1 MIYKKRHRPLKV
13 LLVDTTTKMV
23 LIDDAAPVGDLVTT
37 IGKKMNLKASE
48 EFSLMRLGGEKSEWL
63 NPQKTLAE
71 QGVDENEAV
80 LLKKKWFVTDATI
93 TEDDAVQLHLV
104 YAQGVESIARGDHQL
119 KEDEAIQFAALQC
132 QVQFGNF
139 NAAVHKPGFLQAKI
153 EQFVPPEIAKKTKN
167 LEASIFKEYR
177 SLSGMS
183 ETKAKY
189 RYVQLIRSLRAY
201 GMTCYD
207 AEIKPKVVGKKPQ
220 LIRLGITSTHILQ
233 IDPATNLV
241 SKEHKI
247 GHMRRWAAAPK
258 SFTLDFGDFD
268 DDVLTLLTDD
278 GEAISQQIAG
288 YIDIL
293 LKKRND
299 DSQLVNED
307 DMDMATVVNGGQ
319 TRGKAAVG
327 QTSSTTSGA
336 GGRAGQMSVEG
347 GPQRG
352 MLLSSEGYQPRAFK
366 IESLDGAGNAVKTMV
381 GDSQQ
386 AGCPQ
391 TSSMSVVQWQ
401 AQLANNVDGVV
412 AQSGKLVRDAEAA
425 PDHDVAL
432 LVATAKQLAMNT
444 GNMLAAAHST
454 AGALGGDD
462 YLLDTARAVAEA
474 VAKLLAAADDVTRN
488 PTDKQKRLALRAAMK
503 QIEDNR
509 AALLACTKGFM
520 TTKPDQEL
528 LLAAAKAVAEAT
540 AALLKHTDGTAK
552 AMSSASHKQTALLE
566 AKNAIDAAQSL
577 LNACKTLGPVALDPD
592 CKAQLLRATRKLDG
606 HVQSLSAAA
615 KAGNGPRAETDAL
628 LRSAKDVSDAISRLL
643 QAAEAA
649 EGKPTQNVAA
659 FSDKARS
666 LLSANQKLAAS
677 AGQPPEILKN
687 TKATATASGELVTA
701 AKMMAKNAPD
711 ESSRK
716 ELLEAARRV
725 ADATKRLVDDAK
737 NNAQRPHDEAARS
750 RLGESSRGLAHA
762 TTQLVGDA
770 SRHAAEQALRAR
782 AKEAVAATIELSAL
796 AKSGKVDTGDGDLDG
811 QLLGA
816 AATADDAAGQLLT
829 AAAAAARQKEDRGAQ
844 QALSDTARKAAPLA
858 FGLVTQCKASGPQV
872 RTAQGKQDL
881 LQAAKVAAEAI
892 KNLLAASK
900 DLAAVSGAA
909 EIETALESLAVEDA
923 AIDSAM
929 LKADSGMLQ
938 AEATKKSTAL
948 GAVNQ
953 AANRLGGNTKLLTAA
968 ASSPEKLGAASSAVA
983 AEAVAVTAGAR
994 TVASHCEQRTA
1005 TDVLAKAKAL
1015 NQQTVKLMDAA
1026 AAAAANPNEASTQS
1040 LLLAA
1045 AKAVASALAEL
1056 ATAANESEPGSKECE
1071 EAAGAVLS
1079 AAAQLSAKAGQ
1090 RTDFKQASVDLA
1102 NVTKALS
1109 GASTQ
1114 VSTAATRNKRQL
1126 APAANAVA
1134 RTYPQLVQAA
1144 NVAAASAPD
1153 AETADFM
1160 LQRSQLLAEALAAQL
1175 RAAKIASPE
1184 DPASQEALQDATTQ
1198 VTDAVANVL
1207 HLCDTTNPGQR
1218 ELAGALDTVRNAL
1231 ERLNGSA
1238 PAKAPRSLDELTK
1251 AAGDVDKAADA
1262 VAASRQHTQ
1271 LTPSAQ
1277 AIAKAV
1283 DVIADAAK
1291 TAAKAADP
1299 SGSNLK
1305 ASAKKAG
1312 GAGAGANSA
1321 LAGPAERTQE
1331 AVRTLIGA
1339 CEAGNQRQ
1347 TLVTSAKTIAMAC
1360 GELVGAARS
1369 LSNDLKQSDPNASRQ
1384 LLGAAQPVANAT
1396 AKLVQATKNHAQT
1409 QAADA
1414 RAENIAA
1421 ARALSDAVSALVAAA
1436 PFDEATTPR
1445 GANLSAS
1452 ASAAGGGASSASA
1465 LLASA
1470 RSLAF
1475 QVTQLLQASQGV
1487 VDQTKVDE
1495 AERKQAVQDI
1505 HAGVQEL
1512 LVAARDAQPGF
1523 KELAQAIASVEASVS
1538 ELENAA
1544 IDADVGILEPPE
1556 GRSLPECHQAVGPR
1570 VKDMATGLQNVLKNV
1585 KTPPAMGAAALSVA
1599 EALAAAVA
1607 ECKDAA
1613 ALSSEPSSQLV
1624 PATEAGAQLLQTL
1637 RMLQQAAPA
1646 SEIAPVAKGAMEAVV
1661 AIINRMRGGGAGGAA
1676 IDEAIAAAQAAAAK
1690 IDAARDGGRAARSWD
1705 EARNSVAAGVRQLD
1719 TALASSFGTG
1729 QRDAKNLPP
1738 TTRGLG
1744 SAVTAIGDAAAD
1756 VAAHIS
1762 DDGARDDFI
1771 VSAGQAARALEGYL
1785 QQCKALFNEPTN
1797 GEIRE
1802 AFGTANSTVAASLRM
1817 LTDSLDAADGG
1828 AAACAAAID
1837 SLGNVA
1843 TALSQAALMA
1853 AAGSFDEQPS
1863 EGEFEQAQ
1871 ASLAQ
1876 TATAAAQAAAAL
1888 VGATRAGPTGMAAAA
1903 KGTAAKAGD
1912 ELLAKARGTAAH
1924 VGDARG
1930 QARVLNAAQ
1939 DVTRAAQE
1947 AVRAAKTAYSA
1958 GGQDTAAVQQAAAAV
1973 KAKVD
1978 ALIKASGEAAA
1989 ETSAVAIELDKAR
2002 AYLLDLIKRFATP
2015 QLAAN
2020 PKATPVSIVTA
2031 VVSLAEAAALLVSAC
2046 GTAQEDVIA
2055 ACKNSVR
2062 ESEKVLKDSKHAATT
2077 APNDAAKQKLCAAAC
2092 AAVDAVANLYV
2103 AAKGHSKRQT
2113 LQGKRK
2119 LTEAHDALIDR
2130 ISELVDA
2137 VALLPNSA
2145 EAVRMYRSG
2154 EDLETLAMRALT
2166 ECRQRIQAAQKSVVA
2181 AVGGGYAPGPAENAL
2196 QQAKVEHS
2204 MCDAAHGLAGA
2215 VNDVAGF
2222 AQQAQQQ
2229 LASSGSAGEK
2239 SHFKRDPTW
2248 AKGLIQSANEVCGSV
2263 EEAARV
2269 AVKAISQ
2276 QQCDKENVEQV
2287 AKSVASTSARL
2298 VASSRAK
2305 ADPDSDT
2312 QQKLAAAQKRVAQ
2325 LSAIMVAVGR
2335 EFEEYLERPTI
2346 DTLAVEEEAIRQQI
2360 KILELQK
2367 KIAKAKAAVARTK
2380 GEAAPAPAAAR
2391 GVAMGRGGG
2400 AAAGG
2405 PARGGALAARGRGGM

>member
-1 MIYKKRHRPLKV
+1 M

-48 EFSLMRLGGEKSEWL
+48 EFSLMRVAAPATATAPATPSEWL

-80 LLKKKWFVTDATI
+80 LLKKKWFVTDSTI

-104 YAQGVESIARGDHQL
+104 YAQGVDSIARGDHQL

-139 NAAVHKPGFLQAKI
+139 NAAVHKPGFLQAKL
-153 EQFVPPEIAKKTKN
+153 EQFVPPDVAKKAKN
-167 LEASIFKEYR
+167 LEAAIFKEYR

-207 AEIKPKVVGKKPQ
+207 AEVKPKVVGKKPA

-241 SKEHKI
+241 TKEHKM

-268 DDVLTLLTDD
+268 DDILTLLTDD

-299 DSQLVNED
+299 DSQTINED
-307 DMDMATVVNGGQ
+307 DMDMATVVNAGQ
-319 TRGKAAVG
+319 TRGKAVTG
-327 QTSSTTSGA
+327 QTMSTTGGA
-336 GGRAGQMSVEG
+336 GGRAGTMSVEG

-352 MLLSSEGYQPRAFK
+352 MLLTSEGFQPRAFK

-381 GDSQQ
+381 GDSSQ

-391 TSSMSVVQWQ
+391 TSSMSVLQWQ
-401 AQLANNVDGVV
+401 GQLANNVDGVV

-425 PDHDVAL
+425 PDHDAAQ
-432 LVATAKQLAMNT
+432 LVATAKQLAMTT

-462 YLLDTARAVAEA
+462 YLLDTARAVAAA
-474 VAKLLAAADDVTRN
+474 VTKLLAAADAVTQN
-488 PTDKQKRLALRAAMK
+488 PTDKQSRLALRAAMK

-540 AALLKHTDGTAK
+540 AAMLKHADGTAK
-552 AMSSASHKQTALLE
+552 AMASASHKQTALLE
-566 AKNAIDAAQSL
+566 AKNAIDAAQAL

-606 HVQSLSAAA
+606 HVQALSAAA
-615 KAGNGPRAETDAL
+615 KAGQGPRAETDAL
-628 LRSAKDVSDAISRLL
+628 LRSAKDVSDAIARLL
-643 QAAEAA
+643 AAADAA

-737 NNAQRPHDEAARS
+737 NNAQRPHDEAAQS

-770 SRHAAEQALRAR
+770 SRLAAEQALRAR

-811 QLLGA
+811 QLLNA
-816 AATADDAAGQLLT
+816 AATADDAAGQLL
-829 AAAAAARQKEDRGAQ
+829 AAAAHAAKEKDDRAAQ
-844 QALSDTARKAAPLA
+844 QALSDAAKRSAPLA

-909 EIETALESLAVEDA
+909 EIETALEALAVEDA

-948 GAVNQ
+948 GGLNG
-953 AANRLGGNTKLLTAA
+953 AADRLGGNTKLLTAA
-968 ASSPEKLGAASSAVA
+968 ANSPEKLGSTSSAVA
-983 AEAVAVTAGAR
+983 SEAVAVTAAAR

-1015 NQQTVKLMDAA
+1015 NQQTTKLMDAA
-1026 AAAAANPNEASTQS
+1026 ATAAASPNEASTQA

-1045 AKAVASALAEL
+1045 AKAVAKALAEL

-1071 EAAGAVLS
+1071 EAAGAVL
-1079 AAAQLSAKAGQ
+1079 AAASQLSAKAGQ
-1090 RTDFKQASVDLA
+1090 RGDFKQASVDLA
-1102 NVTKALS
+1102 NVAKAIS

-1114 VSTAATRNKRQL
+1114 VSTAASRNKRQL

-1153 AETADFM
+1153 AETAEFM

-1184 DPASQEALQDATTQ
+1184 DQASQAALTDATAQ
-1198 VTDAVANVL
+1198 VNDAVANVL

-1231 ERLNGSA
+1231 DRLNGTA

-1251 AAGDVDKAADA
+1251 AANDADKAADA

-1271 LTPSAQ
+1271 LTPAAQ

-1291 TAAKAADP
+1291 TAAKLADP
-1299 SGSNLK
+1299 QAGSNLK
-1305 ASAKKAG
+1305 AGAAAKKS
-1312 GAGAGANSA
+1312 GASNSL
-1321 LAGPAERTQE
+1321 LASPAERTQE

-1396 AKLVQATKNHAQT
+1396 AKLVAATKNHAQT

-1414 RAENIAA
+1414 KAENIAA

-1436 PFDEATTPR
+1436 PFDEAATTPR
-1445 GANLSAS
+1445 GAA
-1452 ASAAGGGASSASA
+1452 AAAAAGGGAPSSSAAA

-1487 VDQTKVDE
+1487 VDQSKVDE

-1505 HAGVQEL
+1505 HSGVQGL

-1544 IDADVGILEPPE
+1544 IDADVGIFEPPE
-1556 GRSLPECHQAVGPR
+1556 GRTLPECHQAVAPR

-1585 KTPPAMGAAALSVA
+1585 KTPPAMGAAALAAA

-1613 ALSSEPSSQLV
+1613 ALSSEPSSQLL
-1624 PATEAGAQLLQTL
+1624 PATEAAAQLLQTL
-1637 RMLQQAAPA
+1637 RMLQQGAPA
-1646 SEIAPVAKGAMEAVV
+1646 SEIAGVAKAAMEAIV

-1690 IDAARDGGRAARSWD
+1690 IDAARDGGRAGRSWD
-1705 EARNSVAAGVRQLD
+1705 EARNNVSAGVRQLD

-1771 VSAGQAARALEGYL
+1771 VSAGQAARALEAYL
-1785 QQCKALFNEPTN
+1785 QECKALFNEPTN

-1817 LTDSLDAADGG
+1817 LTDSLEAADGG
-1828 AAACAAAID
+1828 ASACTAAID
-1837 SLGNVA
+1837 ALGNVA
-1843 TALSQAALMA
+1843 QALSQSALMA
-1853 AAGSFDEQPS
+1853 AAGSFEEQPS
-1863 EGEFEQAQ
+1863 DGEFEQAQ
-1871 ASLAQ
+1871 AALAQ
-1876 TATAAAQAAAAL
+1876 TAQAAAAAAAAL
-1888 VGATRAGPTGMAAAA
+1888 AGACKAGPTGMAAAA
-1903 KGTAAKAGD
+1903 QANAAKAGS

-1947 AVRAAKTAYSA
+1947 AVRAAKTAYAA
-1958 GGQDTAAVQQAAAAV
+1958 GGQNVAPVQQAAAAV

-2002 AYLLDLIKRFATP
+2002 AYLLDLIKRFPSP
-2015 QLAAN
+2015 QLAPNA
-2020 PKATPVSIVTA
+2020 KATPVSIVTA
-2031 VVSLAEAAALLVSAC
+2031 VVSLAEAAAQLVSAC

-2055 ACKNSVR
+2055 SCKNSVR
-2062 ESEKVLKDSKHAATT
+2062 EAEKVLKDSKHAATT

-2092 AAVDAVANLYV
+2092 AAVDALANLYV
-2103 AAKGHSKRQT
+2103 AAKAHSKRQT
-2113 LQGKRK
+2113 IQGKKK
-2119 LTEAHDALIDR
+2119 LTESHDALIDR

-2154 EDLETLAMRALT
+2154 EDLETLAVRALT
-2166 ECRQRIQAAQKSVVA
+2166 ECRQRIQAAQKTIVA
-2181 AVGGGYAPGPAENAL
+2181 AVGGGYSPGPAENAL
-2196 QQAKVEHS
+2196 QQAKMEHA
-2204 MCDAAHGLAGA
+2204 MGDAAHGLAGA
-2215 VNDVAGF
+2215 VNDVAGLV
-2222 AQQAQQQ
+2222 QQTQQQ
-2229 LASSGSAGEK
+2229 LASGGAAGEK
-2239 SHFKRDPTW
+2239 SAFKRDPTW

-2263 EEAARV
+2263 EEAAKV
-2269 AVKAISQ
+2269 AVKAVSQ
-2276 QQCDKENVEQV
+2276 QQCDKENVELV

-2312 QQKLAAAQKRVAQ
+2312 QQQLNAAQKRVAQ

-2380 GEAAPAPAAAR
+2380 GEAAPAPAAAGR
-2391 GVAMGRGGG
+2391 GAPTGRGG
-2400 AAAGG
+2400 AAGG
-2405 PARGGALAARGRGGM
+2405 SAPMRGGLAPRGRGM

>member
-1 MIYKKRHRPLKV
+1 MHTFSPPVRSLQDLLIYKKRHRPLKV

-23 LIDDAAPVGDLVTT
+23 LIDDAAPMGDLVTT
-37 IGKKMNLKASE
+37 IGKKMNLKNSE
-48 EFSLMRLGGEKSEWL
+48 EFSLMRLGGEKNEWL

-80 LLKKKWFVTDATI
+80 LLKKKWFVTDSSI

-104 YAQGVESIARGDHQL
+104 YAQGVASISQGDHVL

-139 NAAVHKPGFLQAKI
+139 NAAVHKPGFLNGKL
-153 EQFVPPEIAKKTKN
+153 EQMVPPDVAKKGKN
-167 LEASIFKEYR
+167 LETAIFKEYR
-177 SLSGMS
+177 SLSGMT

-207 AEIKPKVVGKKPQ
+207 AEVKPKVVGKKPQ
-220 LIRLGITSTHILQ
+220 PIRLGVTSTHILQ
-233 IDPATNLV
+233 INPENNTV
-241 SKEHKI
+241 TKEHKI

-258 SFTLDFGDFD
+258 SFTLDFGDYD
-268 DDVLTLLTDD
+268 DDILTLLTDD

-299 DSQLVNED
+299 DAQLINED

-319 TRGKAAVG
+319 TRGKGVQG
-327 QTSSTTSGA
+327 QTSSTTGGV
-336 GGRAGQMSVEG
+336 GGRAGQMTMEG
-347 GPQRG
+347 GAQRG
-352 MLLSSEGYQPRAFK
+352 MLLGSEGFQPRSFK
-366 IESLDGAGNAVKTMV
+366 IDSLDGAGNAVKTMV

-386 AGCPQ
+386 SGCPQ
-391 TSSMSVVQWQ
+391 TSNMSVVQWQ

-412 AQSGKLVRDAEAA
+412 AQSGKLVREAEAA
-425 PDHDVAL
+425 PDIDAAT
-432 LVATAKQLAMNT
+432 LVASAKQLAMNT

-474 VAKLLAAADDVTRN
+474 VAKLLSAADDVTRN
-488 PTDKQKRLALRAAMK
+488 PTDKDKRRALRAAMK

-520 TTKPDQEL
+520 TTKADQEL

-540 AALLKHTDGTAK
+540 AALLKHTDD
-552 AMSSASHKQTALLE
+552 ASKSMGNASQRNVALME
-566 AKNAIDAAQSL
+566 AKNAIEAAQSL

-606 HVQSLSAAA
+606 HVQSLTAASKSAGASSA
-615 KAGNGPRAETDAL
+615 DADAL
-628 LRSAKDVSDAISRLL
+628 LRSARDVSDAIARLL
-643 QAAEAA
+643 AAADAA

-659 FSDKARS
+659 FSDKAKT
-666 LLSANQKLAAS
+666 LIAANQRLAAS
-677 AGQPPEILKN
+677 VGQPPEILKN
-687 TKATATASGELVTA
+687 TKTTAMASGELVTA

-711 ESSRK
+711 ETSRK

-750 RLGESSRGLAHA
+750 RLGESSRGLAHSA
-762 TTQLVGDA
+762 TQLVGDA

-796 AKSGKVDTGDGDLDG
+796 AKSGKVDTGDCDLDG

-816 AATADDAAGQLLT
+816 SATADDAAGALL
-829 AAAAAARQKEDRGAQ
+829 AAAAKASQQRDDRVAQ
-844 QALSDTARKAAPLA
+844 QALSDTARRAAPVA
-858 FGLVTQCKASGPQV
+858 FTLVTQCKASGPQV
-872 RTAQGKQDL
+872 RSAQGRQDL
-881 LQAAKVAAEAI
+881 LNAAKNAAEAI

-909 EIETALESLAVEDA
+909 EIETALETLAVEDA

-929 LKADSGMLQ
+929 LKADSGMLAPDAGAKKPAALVQ
-938 AEATKKSTAL
+938 VNNAT
-948 GAVNQ
+948 
-953 AANRLGGNTKLLTAA
+953 NRLGGNTKTLTAA
-968 ASSPEKLGAASSAVA
+968 VGSPEKLGAASSAVA
-983 AEAVAVTAGAR
+983 HEAVAVTAGAR
-994 TVASHCEQRTA
+994 AVASHCEQRTA
-1005 TDVLAKAKAL
+1005 ADVLAKAKSL

-1026 AAAAANPNEASTQS
+1026 TAAAANPNEKSTQT

-1045 AKAVASALAEL
+1045 AKAVALALADV
-1056 ATAANESEPGSKECE
+1056 ATACNESEPGSKECE
-1071 EAAGAVLS
+1071 EAASAVLS
-1079 AAAQLSAKAGQ
+1079 AAAQLNARNGQ

-1175 RAAKIASPE
+1175 RAAKLASPE
-1184 DPASQEALQDATTQ
+1184 DAASQHALQDASAQ

-1238 PAKAPRSLDELTK
+1238 PAKSARSLDDLSR
-1251 AAGDVDKAADA
+1251 AAGDADKAADA
-1262 VAASRQHTQ
+1262 VGAARQHQQ

-1291 TAAKAADP
+1291 TAASAAEPAGGSRLKATASSKASGASNALADP
-1299 SGSNLK
+1299 
-1305 ASAKKAG
+1305 AA
-1312 GAGAGANSA
+1312 
-1321 LAGPAERTQE
+1321 RTQE
-1331 AVRTLIGA
+1331 AVRALIAA
-1339 CEAGNQRQ
+1339 CEAGNQRPA
-1347 TLVTSAKTIAMAC
+1347 LVSSAKTIAMAC

-1369 LSNDLKQSDPNASRQ
+1369 LSNELKQSDPNASRQ

-1396 AKLVQATKNHAQT
+1396 AKLVQATKVHAQSPSA
-1409 QAADA
+1409 QAKSENVEA
-1414 RAENIAA
+1414 AE
-1421 ARALSDAVSALVAAA
+1421 ALSDAVSALLAAA
-1436 PFDEATTPR
+1436 PFDDT
-1445 GANLSAS
+1445 GSAS
-1452 ASAAGGGASSASA
+1452 ASSSSAAPASAASSSVNA
-1465 LLASA
+1465 LMASA

-1487 VDQTKVDE
+1487 VDQTKVDD
-1495 AERKQAVQDI
+1495 AERRQTVADI
-1505 HAGVQEL
+1505 HTGVAEL

-1523 KELAQAIASVEASVS
+1523 KELAQAIASIEASVS

-1556 GRSLPECHQAVGPR
+1556 GRTLPECHQSVAPR
-1570 VKDMATGLQNVLKNV
+1570 VKDMATGLQNVLKSV

-1599 EALAAAVA
+1599 DALAATTA

-1613 ALSSEPSSQLV
+1613 ALSSEPSSQLL
-1624 PATEAGAQLLQTL
+1624 PATEAGALLLQTL
-1637 RMLQQAAPA
+1637 RMLQQQVSAG
-1646 SEIAPVAKGAMEAVV
+1646 EIAPVAKQAMEAVV
-1661 AIINRMRGGGAGGAA
+1661 AIITRMRGGGAGGAA

-1690 IDAARDGGRAARSWD
+1690 IDAARDGGRAQRSWD
-1705 EARNSVAAGVRQLD
+1705 EARGGVTAGVRQLD

-1756 VAAHIS
+1756 VAAHTT
-1762 DDGARDDFI
+1762 DVAARDDFV
-1771 VSAGQAARALEGYL
+1771 VSAGQAARALETYL

-1797 GEIRE
+1797 AEIRD

-1817 LTDSLDAADGG
+1817 LIDSLDNADGG
-1828 AAACAAAID
+1828 AAACTAAAEA
-1837 SLGNVA
+1837 LGDVA
-1843 TALSQAALMA
+1843 TALSQSALMA
-1853 AAGSFDEQPS
+1853 AAGSFDETPS
-1863 EGEFEQAQ
+1863 AGEFEQAQ
-1871 ASLAQ
+1871 AALVQ
-1876 TATAAAQAAAAL
+1876 TAQAAAQAAAAL
-1888 VGATRAGPTGMAAAA
+1888 VGATKAGPAGMAQAANA
-1903 KGTAAKAGD
+1903 IAAKAGS
-1912 ELLAKARGTAAH
+1912 ELLAQSRGTAAH

-1930 QARVLNAAQ
+1930 QARLLNAAQ

-1947 AVRAAKTAYSA
+1947 AVRAAKTAYSGGGARRGAGA
-1958 GGQDTAAVQQAAAAV
+1958 GGRQQRARQGRRARQGVGRGGRRDVGGGDRARQGAPIPARPDQALSDAAAAGERQG
-1973 KAKVD
+1973 D
-1978 ALIKASGEAAA
+1978 AG
-1989 ETSAVAIELDKAR
+1989 DDR
-2002 AYLLDLIKRFATP
+2002 H
-2015 QLAAN
+2015 
-2020 PKATPVSIVTA
+2020 
-2031 VVSLAEAAALLVSAC
+2031 C
-2046 GTAQEDVIA
+2046 G
-2055 ACKNSVR
+2055 
-2062 ESEKVLKDSKHAATT
+2062 
-2077 APNDAAKQKLCAAAC
+2077 
-2092 AAVDAVANLYV
+2092 
-2103 AAKGHSKRQT
+2103 G
-2113 LQGKRK
+2113 
-2119 LTEAHDALIDR
+2119 
-2130 ISELVDA
+2130 
-2137 VALLPNSA
+2137 
-2145 EAVRMYRSG
+2145 
-2154 EDLETLAMRALT
+2154 
-2166 ECRQRIQAAQKSVVA
+2166 
-2181 AVGGGYAPGPAENAL
+2181 
-2196 QQAKVEHS
+2196 
-2204 MCDAAHGLAGA
+2204 
-2215 VNDVAGF
+2215 VAGR
-2222 AQQAQQQ
+2222 
-2229 LASSGSAGEK
+2229 GDG
-2239 SHFKRDPTW
+2239 
-2248 AKGLIQSANEVCGSV
+2248 
-2263 EEAARV
+2263 
-2269 AVKAISQ
+2269 
-2276 QQCDKENVEQV
+2276 
-2287 AKSVASTSARL
+2287 
-2298 VASSRAK
+2298 
-2305 ADPDSDT
+2305 
-2312 QQKLAAAQKRVAQ
+2312 
-2325 LSAIMVAVGR
+2325 
-2335 EFEEYLERPTI
+2335 
-2346 DTLAVEEEAIRQQI
+2346 
-2360 KILELQK
+2360 
-2367 KIAKAKAAVARTK
+2367 
-2380 GEAAPAPAAAR
+2380 AAR
-2391 GVAMGRGGG
+2391 GRVRHGAGGRDCGVQEQRARGREGAARRQARGDDGAQRRRQAEAERRRVRRGRGGG
-2400 AAAGG
+2400 ESVRRRQGAQQAPDAAGQAQAHRGARRADRPHQRARRRRRAAAQLGRGGAHVPLGRRSRDAGDARARRVPPAHSDGAALDRRRGRRRLPARSARERAAAGQGRAHDVRRRVWPRRRRQRRRRHRAAGAAAAGG
-2405 PARGGALAARGRGGM
+2405 RRRQPEHLQARSDVGQGPDSVGQRGVRQRRGGGARRRQGDCAAAVREGERRAGREKCRQHVGATRGVVARQGRSRQQHAAAAGRGAEARRAALGNHGRRRSRV